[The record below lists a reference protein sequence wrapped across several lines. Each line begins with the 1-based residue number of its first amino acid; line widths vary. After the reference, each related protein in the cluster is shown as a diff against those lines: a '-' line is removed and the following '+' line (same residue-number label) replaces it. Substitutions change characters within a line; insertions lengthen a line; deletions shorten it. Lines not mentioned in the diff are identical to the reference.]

1 MSLAASSV
9 GGTKQL
15 SGPSGSSVHFTY
27 SREDAELLRQATNV
41 VTRAGYQPTV
51 ELWGQGSAWFETW
64 RKQLFEAD
72 GVVVLFTT
80 GDEGGE
86 DQKLGNRGMGYKEKL
101 TKRFEQDGK
110 DAALFRD
117 CLLYTS
123 PSPRD

>member
-1 MSLAASSV
+1 MRKPPD
-9 GGTKQL
+9 TK
-15 SGPSGSSVHFTY
+15 PPARTVHITY

-86 DQKLGNRGMGYKEKL
+86 APDSTLEAD
-101 TKRFEQDGK
+101 E
-110 DAALFRD
+110 AS
-117 CLLYTS
+117 TS
-123 PSPRD
+123 CSKSM